1 MKKTAV
7 IFPGVGYTKDRPL
20 LYYSGKLAVKYGYE
34 LKHLD
39 FTGLDWSKE
48 KLKDK
53 GFLNEALNRCLDITD
68 KELNNSDCFKK
79 RDVIFISKSIGTVVA
94 TAYAKK
100 HSVKAV
106 QICFSPL
113 EMIEDYV
120 DVSGAYL
127 FCGDNDPYADY
138 GLIEKIA
145 DKKTL
150 AIYRIEGGNH
160 SLETGDIHKD
170 INNIGYII
178 GCVEQILNKQ
188 DISEC

>member
-20 LYYSGKLAVKYGYE
+20 LYYTGKLAAYYGYE

-53 GFLNEALNRCLDITD
+53 TFLNNALNRCLDMTEEALKD
-68 KELNNSDCFKK
+68 AYDLKTN
-79 RDVIFISKSIGTVVA
+79 DVIFISKSIGTVVA

-100 HSVKAV
+100 KPVNAV

-113 EMIEDYV
+113 EMIEAYV
-120 DVSGAYL
+120 EDKGAFL
-127 FCGDNDPYADY
+127 FYGDNDPYADHR
-138 GLIEKIA
+138 LIEEIS

-150 AIYRIEGGNH
+150 VTYKISGGNH
-160 SLETGDIHKD
+160 SLETGDIKKD
-170 INNIGYII
+170 IKNIGYII
-178 GCVEQILNKQ
+178 ECVEKILKQ
-188 DISEC
+188 HMKTV